1 MKFSAYMF
9 IRNGFL
15 AGYTFMEAIENVL
28 PFVDEFFILDGK
40 SDDGTLEALQS
51 FARCSDKIKIE
62 SELPQYVNAEKD
74 ERGLLLGQAF
84 EDARQKCD
92 GDWLVQV
99 QADTVFHPIT
109 ILASRYF
116 LMQKDNFNK
125 YDAINVI
132 RHQYCWNW
140 QEMHRN
146 DYLNLIFK
154 KSSGKVFGDAI
165 DIEIKGKS
173 SKKLL
178 PLFNVFPATDNAWI
192 FFENIMGKIEGSS
205 EIWNFHD
212 DNIINTDFGWYNKG
226 TGRSFNKDLK
236 AYSEKGAL
244 PPFWQTRTSP
254 FKNKLPQNL
263 SNLVGNKIYKV
274 APRFRDPKKIYNPD
288 ISDILAMIDKANILM
303 SPLKQLGE
311 LWKLYQKSFKRRR
324 H

>member
-1 MKFSAYMF
+1 MKRVKFSAYMF
-9 IRNGFL
+9 IRNGIL

-40 SDDGTLEALQS
+40 SDDGTLEALES
-51 FARCSDKIKIE
+51 LARCSDKIKIE

-109 ILASRYF
+109 IMASRYF
-116 LMQKDNFNK
+116 LLQKNNSDR

-140 QEMHRN
+140 QEMYRN

-165 DIEIKGKS
+165 DIEVNGKI
-173 SKKLL
+173 SKNLL
-178 PLFNVFPATDNAWI
+178 PLFKKYPVTDNAWI
-192 FFENIMGKIEGSS
+192 FFENIMGKIEGCF
-205 EIWNFHD
+205 EIWNSHK
-212 DNIINTDFGWYNKG
+212 DNILKKDFTWYNHT
-226 TGRSFNKDLK
+226 TGRSFKEDLNT
-236 AYSEKGAL
+236 YVNEKIL
-244 PPFWQTRTSP
+244 PPFWQTKDSP
-254 FKNKLPQNL
+254 FKHMIPENL
-263 SNLVGNKIYKV
+263 WDLVGNKRYEI
-274 APRFRDPKKIYNPD
+274 APRFLKNDGLFHPCLADFLEMVIKINAETSPLGSIKKIWN
-288 ISDILAMIDKANILM
+288 
-303 SPLKQLGE
+303 
-311 LWKLYQKSFKRRR
+311 
-324 H
+324 